1 MLGMYR
7 YVRGVWRMTLQNFEG
22 FAKYCECGEYM
33 DVCEGWKCKCP
44 ACSRDLDEWGLCHTC
59 GDDHSGCDL

>member
-1 MLGMYR
+1 MI
-7 YVRGVWRMTLQNFEG
+7 QNFEG
-22 FAKYCECGEYM
+22 FNTNCDGCGEYT
-33 DVCEGWKCKCP
+33 DECKCTCP